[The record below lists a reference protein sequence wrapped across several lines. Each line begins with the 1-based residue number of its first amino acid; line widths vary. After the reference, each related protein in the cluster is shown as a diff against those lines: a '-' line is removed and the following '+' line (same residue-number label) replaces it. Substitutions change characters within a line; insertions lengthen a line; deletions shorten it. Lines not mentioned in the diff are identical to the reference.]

1 MISKWGFMSKSYNN
15 ILYFIKV
22 ANGMSVLS
30 YVVTQISIS
39 RLDFYSRNKLQTY
52 LKLVQGKM
60 LLGRIRVSKSSY
72 VFIIF
77 LFHLRKKMKK
87 SRPGFEP
94 ATLRLEVQRG
104 NHYTKATCDIVKFL
118 NYLKCL

>member
-15 ILYFIKV
+15 ILYYIKV

-52 LKLVQGKM
+52 LVKSLTSEATPLATQFYK
-60 LLGRIRVSKSSY
+60 RSYIIRHPPQ
-72 VFIIF
+72 
-77 LFHLRKKMKK
+77 L
-87 SRPGFEP
+87 
-94 ATLRLEVQRG
+94 
-104 NHYTKATCDIVKFL
+104 
-118 NYLKCL
+118 

>member
-15 ILYFIKV
+15 ILYYIKV

-52 LKLVQGKM
+52 LL
-60 LLGRIRVSKSSY
+60 SKVINLRSY
-72 VFIIF
+72 TFGNPIF
-77 LFHLRKKMKK
+77 LKGLTKL
-87 SRPGFEP
+87 
-94 ATLRLEVQRG
+94 ATLPDYKRPTMLCLALPARCEVPKLELQSEFSIS
-104 NHYTKATCDIVKFL
+104 KIIL
-118 NYLKCL
+118 I